1 MNFNSSNKG
10 AKGCIGSA
18 CSYMLHNKMLIL
30 RRSYVAAIF
39 STIALTFLISLLLP
53 DENLRREAAAHPF
66 MAQGCLTLAILFFV
80 VSFVWYLSRLLG
92 CITGNYAILFKRG
105 LISSLLVAIVLL
117 SVLWGGDMLLL
128 GLKKVIGTH
137 SMLFR
142 IGFELVKLLFVLL
155 YVILLLPFSYSMMRY
170 IHEKEFSAG
179 SIFTRFY
186 VEGFKHKGFILL
198 VVFILALI
206 CFVVLAIGFMPGII
220 LVLEYLTH
228 AEGQLMGDPNGL
240 PHNFP
245 YLLYSTLIVLLFI
258 GQYVLG
264 FCCYTVYFVYLSIK
278 KRTDEKAKAAIYRS

>member
-66 MAQGCLTLAILFFV
+66 MAQSCLTLAILFFV

-228 AEGQLMGDPNGL
+228 AEGQLTGDPNGL

>member
-66 MAQGCLTLAILFFV
+66 MAQSCLTLAILFFV